1 MAGGWGSVVDA
12 SAYLGGVSVSVLR
25 REIRRGRLRAFKV
38 GGRKL
43 LRLSGILE
51 MRRTDP
57 DGKELP
63 SDAYVFGTETGERR
77 RSVHHAWEIAVLR
90 AHGHEP
96 ELVRGKISPKSR
108 ALFQQI
114 DLHMHDLRRECGS
127 RLLEAGAGLH
137 EVREWLGHTDI
148 STTGR
153 YLAVTAESLKRT
165 LKRLEEHRA
174 TRRPAARPPARPTT
188 NARVN

>member
-1 MAGGWGSVVDA
+1 VRLTDGIIVLQAEATKTNTVR
-12 SAYLGGVSVSVLR
+12 GVPIST
-25 REIRRGRLRAFKV
+25 RLK
-38 GGRKL
+38 
-43 LRLSGILE
+43 GILE
-51 MRRTDP
+51 MRRTGP

-77 RSVHHAWEIAVLR
+77 RNVHHGWQLAVLR

-108 ALFQQI
+108 AVFQQI

-153 YLAVTAESLKRT
+153 YLAVTAESLKRA
-165 LKRLEEHRA
+165 LKRLEDACKVRPV
-174 TRRPAARPPARPTT
+174 RRSASPSSASI
-188 NARVN
+188 RVN